1 MHWTLTLSQDLQV
14 FMSQRT
20 PPTFPFTSALPI
32 SFNRPGLFGRG
43 EKSNAK
49 YRGTYSQIF
58 HRVGLVF
65 FFLCVGKLEGGEK
78 KMQISGEPMPIFL
91 LFNVQS
97 QAPPTLLLVLAKLMY
112 VLDD

>member
-1 MHWTLTLSQDLQV
+1 MQNTGEPMPKFFTGLDL
-14 FMSQRT
+14 F
-20 PPTFPFTSALPI
+20 FF
-32 SFNRPGLFGRG
+32 
-43 EKSNAK
+43 
-49 YRGTYSQIF
+49 
-58 HRVGLVF
+58 VF
-65 FFLCVGKLEGGEK
+65 FFFFFVGKLEGGEK